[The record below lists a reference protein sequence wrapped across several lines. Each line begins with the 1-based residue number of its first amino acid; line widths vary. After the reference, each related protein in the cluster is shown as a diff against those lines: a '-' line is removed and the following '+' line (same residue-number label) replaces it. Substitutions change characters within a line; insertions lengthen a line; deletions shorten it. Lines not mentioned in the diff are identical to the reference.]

1 MKFDLKLDQGA
12 MIEKSRFA
20 LMAGGWPAVVGLVL
34 MVIGICGFLM
44 VVPQQWDAAAAA
56 KNEAERTRR
65 EYERLNTGE
74 AKGPGGAGQAL
85 VEFRELLTAE
95 ERADEAMELIQQD
108 AKKHGL
114 ALSGTEYKW
123 QRQPN
128 VKLAEVRIAIPVKA
142 AYSPLR
148 AFVKDVLT
156 DVPGLALDQFELQR
170 ENIGSSDVD
179 ARLRFSLFLKVGT

>member
-12 MIEKSRFA
+12 MFEKLRFA
-20 LMAGGWPAVVGLVL
+20 LMAGGWPAVVGMVL
-34 MVIGICGFLM
+34 IAVGIGGFLL
-44 VVPQQWDAAAAA
+44 VVPQQWDAATGA
-56 KNEAERTRR
+56 KNEAERSQR
-65 EYERLNTGE
+65 ECERLNAGAE
-74 AKGPGGAGQAL
+74 KGPGGVGQAL

-95 ERADEAMELIQQD
+95 EQADEAMEIIQRD

-123 QRQPN
+123 QRQPK

-142 AYSPLR
+142 SYSPLR